1 MLISESNL
9 WPCRTHYKWDGYL
22 TVWRADN
29 GKIGVLWMVGYLHT
43 SRVVISGKMLSY
55 LIGVWKTDGKSRLT
69 NLTAFLAEIW
79 QHGPAQ
85 VTLDEE
91 DSRECEGG
99 RSWERYWDVICIQAT
114 FQGAVSFPS
123 PCLCFRGLLDTKA
136 LSRHL
141 HEIFN
146 RYWPVSRNMSV
157 ASSPPC
163 LAPMASQR
171 KRGVGHVKWHSLFSL
186 SGKDPS
192 YWNGSS

>member
-1 MLISESNL
+1 MSYISNVHEN
-9 WPCRTHYKWDGYL
+9 
-22 TVWRADN
+22 
-29 GKIGVLWMVGYLHT
+29 VL
-43 SRVVISGKMLSY
+43 Y
-55 LIGVWKTDGKSRLT
+55 LIGVWKTDGKFRLT

-85 VTLDEE
+85 ITLDEE

-99 RSWERYWDVICIQAT
+99 RSRERYWDVICIQAT

-136 LSRHL
+136 ISGLL
-141 HEIFN
+141 HEIFTIP
-146 RYWPVSRNMSV
+146 WLVSWSMPI

-163 LAPMASQR
+163 WAPMSSQR
-171 KRGVGHVKWHSLFSL
+171 TRGVGQGKRHPLFSL
-186 SGKDPS
+186 RGKDAS